1 VVFFVVDSY
10 KLNSCGEKFMSSNPW
25 KASEEIIALLD
36 FVKSKH
42 HSPRLDD
49 CRIAVCFND
58 SKPFAN
64 NKLNLGKLSRFSATA
79 KLWQREKHEFCL
91 SIPMELWTTVLDAG
105 QREAYLD
112 LMLTRLDM
120 DYLPEFIEEN
130 GKKIKIVDEFG
141 RTQYSNVPKEDKEG
155 NIKWK
160 IEPLDLEVFSKNV
173 RKYGLWQDEL
183 MTFKEAIMSADGGDG
198 GQV

>member
-1 VVFFVVDSY
+1 
-10 KLNSCGEKFMSSNPW
+10 MSLNPW
-25 KASEEIIALLD
+25 KASEEIVGLLD
-36 FVKSKH
+36 VVKSKH

-49 CRIAVCFND
+49 CRIAICFND
-58 SKPFAN
+58 SKPFTK